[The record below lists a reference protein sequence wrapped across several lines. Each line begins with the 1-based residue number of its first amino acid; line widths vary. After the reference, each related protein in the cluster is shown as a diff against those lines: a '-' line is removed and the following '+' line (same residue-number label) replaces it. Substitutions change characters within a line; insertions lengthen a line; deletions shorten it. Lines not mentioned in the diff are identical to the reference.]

1 MSKIELTSDEKDYL
15 VDRIIE
21 DLGDF
26 MDRYGNLDAWENT
39 GLRNTIDNIIDDINS
54 DRSQYD

>member
-26 MDRYGNLDAWENT
+26 RDRYGNLDAWKNT

-54 DRSQYD
+54 DRAQYD